1 MRKLEKTVM
10 AAALGMMV
18 AGGTLIG
25 AAQTAEASA
34 LTSADFVETKAVIE
48 GVGEIVFTSADHH
61 GEHHEKYEKEHRP
74 PEPPK
79 DHEHHPKHEHPEHH
93 HDRDKD

>member
-25 AAQTAEASA
+25 AAQTAEASS
-34 LTSADFVETKAVIE
+34 LLETRAVIE
-48 GVGEIVFTSADHH
+48 GVGEIVFAEVDHP
-61 GEHHEKYEKEHRP
+61 EPHHEKYEKEHRP